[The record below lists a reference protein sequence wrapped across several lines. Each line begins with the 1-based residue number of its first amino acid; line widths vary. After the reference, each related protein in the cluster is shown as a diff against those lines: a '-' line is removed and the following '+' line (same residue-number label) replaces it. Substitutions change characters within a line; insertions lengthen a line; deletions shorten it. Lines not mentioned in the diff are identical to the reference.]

1 MCWIFAY
8 KWHKDALPIL
18 EHGLQRLEY
27 RGYDSAGIM
36 IGDGT
41 GNHQLYK
48 AVGKVSEL
56 SKLIHDPQSVIRN
69 SEWSVYGIGI
79 AHTRRATHGGVNEV
93 NTHPH
98 HDATKRRWVVHNGII
113 ENQHK
118 LKQSLIAEWYMFYG
132 QTDTEVIP
140 ALLHRHYN
148 GNFRETVEKVLTML
162 HGAYALVI
170 VHLDTPDEIIGVKR
184 WSPLILGMRQSD
196 HQFFFSSDAQALAGY
211 ADEIIYLDD
220 GELVH
225 VTWHDYTIIS
235 ERGIISKD
243 PEKLEVSAME
253 ASKGD
258 YEHFM
263 RKEIDEQATIME
275 RIMRG
280 RVDFSTQTLMA
291 EAFHG
296 MQDEDYDHIVL
307 VGCGTSYNAAM
318 LGAYWI
324 QELTG
329 IRAYAEIAS
338 EYTNK
343 NIHLD
348 DKTLHIFL
356 SQSGETADSIDVL
369 KKIKARGGH
378 TFGIVNV
385 VGSTIANLTDHG
397 LFMRAGYEIG
407 VASTKA
413 FIGQLSC
420 LFLLVLAL
428 AKKRNIATELYLE
441 LLTALREIPSQIAS
455 ILGQKEE
462 ISLTGRPGVTL
473 YRHGE
478 KVTTDWSVIGQ
489 RIGQY
494 HDMFYLGRGNQ
505 YPIAAEWSLKIKEI
519 SYIHAESYPSG
530 ELKHG
535 PLALMSD
542 QVPTVVIAV
551 DDPLFAMNSST
562 IAEVQA
568 RKGQVIAIANDPIAS
583 AEWTI
588 VIPRTHYLLAP
599 FLTTIVM
606 QLLAYHTAYALGRE
620 IDKPRNL
627 AKSVTVK

>member
-1 MCWIFAY
+1 M
-8 KWHKDALPIL
+8 
-18 EHGLQRLEY
+18 
-27 RGYDSAGIM
+27 
-36 IGDGT
+36 
-41 GNHQLYK
+41 
-48 AVGKVSEL
+48 
-56 SKLIHDPQSVIRN
+56 
-69 SEWSVYGIGI
+69 
-79 AHTRRATHGGVNEV
+79 
-93 NTHPH
+93 
-98 HDATKRRWVVHNGII
+98 
-113 ENQHK
+113 
-118 LKQSLIAEWYMFYG
+118 
-132 QTDTEVIP
+132 
-140 ALLHRHYN
+140 
-148 GNFRETVEKVLTML
+148 
-162 HGAYALVI
+162 
-170 VHLDTPDEIIGVKR
+170 
-184 WSPLILGMRQSD
+184 
-196 HQFFFSSDAQALAGY
+196 AGY
-211 ADEIIYLDD
+211 ADEIVYLDD

-225 VTWHDYTIIS
+225 VAGKEYTVIA

-243 PEKLEVSAME
+243 PEKLEISAME
-253 ASKGD
+253 ASKGE

-296 MQDEDYDHIVL
+296 MGEEDYDHIVL
-307 VGCGTSYNAAM
+307 VACGTSYNAAM

-343 NIHLD
+343 TIHLD

-356 SQSGETADSIDVL
+356 SQSGETADAIDVL

-420 LFLLVLAL
+420 LFLLVLSL
-428 AKKRNIATELYLE
+428 AKKRNISIELYLE
-441 LLTALREIPSQIAS
+441 LLTTLREIPYQIAS
-455 ILGQKEE
+455 MLDQKDKHG
-462 ISLTGRPGVTL
+462 SVMKDTDNTGLIDRPGVTM

-478 KVTTDWSVIGQ
+478 QITTDWSVIGQ

-505 YPIAAEWSLKIKEI
+505 YPIAAE
-519 SYIHAESYPSG
+519 
-530 ELKHG
+530 
-535 PLALMSD
+535 
-542 QVPTVVIAV
+542 
-551 DDPLFAMNSST
+551 
-562 IAEVQA
+562 
-568 RKGQVIAIANDPIAS
+568 
-583 AEWTI
+583 
-588 VIPRTHYLLAP
+588 
-599 FLTTIVM
+599 
-606 QLLAYHTAYALGRE
+606 
-620 IDKPRNL
+620 
-627 AKSVTVK
+627 